1 MPDAPFDLSAYRA
14 VASVGVL
21 AVLLAW
27 ESASPFLDFFRGRN
41 HERIRHG
48 SRNLFLGLVNAL
60 MASAG
65 FAIAWGAA
73 ARWADRNDFGLL
85 HWSNLSLWPHAIVA
99 VLLLDFWT
107 YWWHWMNHRIP
118 FLWRFHRMHHSDP
131 LMDVTTA
138 NRFHLGEIFMS
149 SVLRIGLIALI
160 GIRLWELVLYEIFL
174 FAVVQ
179 FHHANIDLP
188 ERLDRW
194 LRYLIPTPAM
204 HKIHHSRNPPETD
217 SNYSSLLSVWDRI
230 FGSFRLREN
239 SREIQFGL
247 DGWDAPEHQQVSG
260 LLKTPLARP
269 DL

>member
-1 MPDAPFDLSAYRA
+1 MGDAPLDLSTFRA
-14 VASVGVL
+14 GASIGVL

-27 ESASPFLDFFRGRN
+27 ESASPFLDFFRGKTW
-41 HERIRHG
+41 ERARHG
-48 SRNLFLGLVNAL
+48 ARNLFLGLVNVL

-65 FAIAWGAA
+65 FAVAWGAA
-73 ARWADRNDFGLL
+73 ARWAERNHFGLL
-85 HWSNLSLWPHAIVA
+85 HWSNLSLWPHAMLA

-118 FLWRFHRMHHSDP
+118 FLWRFHRTHHSDP
-131 LMDVTTA
+131 GMDVTTA

-149 SVLRIGLIALI
+149 SVLRIVLIALI

-179 FHHANIDLP
+179 FHHANIGLP
-188 ERLDRW
+188 EWLDRG
-194 LRYLIPTPAM
+194 LRCLIPTPAM
-204 HKIHHSRNPPETD
+204 HKVHHSRSAPETD

-239 SREIQFGL
+239 PHEIRFGL
-247 DGWDAPEHQQVSG
+247 DDWDAPEHQKISG
-260 LLKTPLARP
+260 LLKTPLANPRK
-269 DL
+269 